1 MFSSNVVMKCN
12 DVSLFFLL
20 LCSSA
25 TDMEGDDI
33 SMNRS
38 SPAISL
44 ASRRVMASQV
54 SVPPSGTAP
63 HPSPDSVPEGG
74 AANGNLLRT
83 PVVMNAQPLRCS
95 PPWLRH
101 DMRYP
106 AVMTPPPCAAPS
118 EMITPDVNQTYTHVS
133 VLKKRSVNSLLHLFG
148 VFEKECSY
156 Y

>member
-1 MFSSNVVMKCN
+1 VFSSNVVMKCN

-63 HPSPDSVPEGG
+63 HPSPDSVPGG
-74 AANGNLLRT
+74 CCKWQFVEDTSGDECPT
-83 PVVMNAQPLRCS
+83 I
-95 PPWLRH
+95 
-101 DMRYP
+101 
-106 AVMTPPPCAAPS
+106 
-118 EMITPDVNQTYTHVS
+118 EM
-133 VLKKRSVNSLLHLFG
+133 
-148 VFEKECSY
+148 
-156 Y
+156 